1 MEKFQFT
8 EESTECGVIAL
19 GAARGIRTPVGRPI
33 GLAIRRNGQAMRSPQ
48 AVGPLCYLR

>member
-1 MEKFQFT
+1 MIATLVPQT
-8 EESTECGVIAL
+8 E

-48 AVGPLCYLR
+48 AFGPLCYLK